1 MRRLMT
7 AGAPQGAHRLAPT
20 PASVGYPVTAATS
33 DAPRRP
39 TELPP
44 PISRWHVF
52 IRHPWLMPYNRLI
65 VGLVALNVLA
75 FGQLATGW
83 RVVGH
88 GIGLGALS
96 NLVLANFALG
106 LIIRTQDVI
115 NLLFRV
121 ATAVPKSWPIG
132 LRWAAAKVYH
142 FGGIHVGAFFSG
154 TVWLTLYALAASQAA
169 SPVPAGLVAMV
180 WVHVAILVA
189 VSIVALPSLRAR
201 YHDVFE
207 RVARFGGW
215 ASLALFWVQTV
226 SLLDVSARGLVGAAL
241 ASPQVWV
248 LLGLTFIVALP
259 WLRLRRVPV
268 HISTPSSHVA
278 LSRFDYGVT
287 PFEGCSVELSRSP
300 LLEWHAFATIV
311 TPGTD
316 GYRLA
321 ISRAGDWT
329 GALVDDAPKSL
340 WVKGIPTA
348 GVGNVERCFERVV
361 WVATGS
367 GVGPCIPHLLA
378 GRVPSRLVW
387 STRDPV
393 ATYGEE
399 LVGEIL
405 DAQPDAVIWNT
416 QTQGKPDLAALAYRA
431 YVEFDAEAV
440 ICISNKKLTWKL
452 THALESRGIP
462 TFGAIWDS

>member
-1 MRRLMT
+1 MRRMMNT
-7 AGAPQGAHRLAPT
+7 FAPQAMPRMSSNIAAMRPGTPVRRDPT
-20 PASVGYPVTAATS
+20 V
-33 DAPRRP
+33 
-39 TELPP
+39 LPP
-44 PISRWHVF
+44 PISRWHSL
-52 IRHPWLMPYNRLI
+52 IRHPLLMPYNRLI
-65 VGLVALNVLA
+65 VAMVALNVLA
-75 FGQLATGW
+75 FADLSTAFAL
-83 RVVGH
+83 VDH
-88 GIGLGALS
+88 GIGLQTLS
-96 NLVLANFALG
+96 NMVLANFA
-106 LIIRTQDVI
+106 IAIVIRTQDVI
-115 NLLFRV
+115 NLMFRV
-121 ATAVPKSWPIG
+121 ATSVPRHWPIG

-154 TVWLTLYALAASQAA
+154 TVWLTLYALSTSGADAA
-169 SPVPAGLVAMV
+169 VPAAVTAMV
-180 WVHVAILVA
+180 WVHVGVLVA
-189 VSIVALPSLRAR
+189 VSIVALPPLRAR

-215 ASLALFWVQTV
+215 ASLALFWAQAIA
-226 SLLDVSARGLVGAAL
+226 LFDGGLAA
-241 ASPQVWV
+241 AVTSPQLWV
-248 LLGLTFIVALP
+248 LAGLTCLVALP
-259 WLRLRRVPV
+259 WLRLRRVA
-268 HISTPSSHVA
+268 IDIETPSSHVA

-300 LLEWHAFATIV
+300 VLEWHAFATIV
-311 TPGTD
+311 SPGVD

-329 GALVDDAPKSL
+329 GELIDDAPKSV

-348 GVGNVERCFERVV
+348 GVGNVERCFERVI

-378 GRVPSRLVW
+378 GTVPSRLVW
-387 STRDPV
+387 STRDP
-393 ATYGEE
+393 ATTYGEG

-416 QTQGKPDLAALAYRA
+416 QTQGKPDLVELAYKA

-440 ICISNKKLTWKL
+440 ICISNKKLTWQV